1 MRISDW
7 SSDVCSSDLFALIL
21 FVLLVVTGIVWCLDF
36 FHLRARR
43 RASGV
48 AAMAATGPAVAGLGQ
63 AEAARMRQEAYD
75 NANRAPWWIEYCVSF
90 FPVILFVFVLRSF
103 IVEPFRIPSGSGRT
117 RVVSGKRVTV
127 RLDFGGRLIIKKQ
140 HSAAHEHI

>member
-1 MRISDW
+1 MSWD
-7 SSDVCSSDLFALIL
+7 FALIL
-21 FVLLVVTGIVWCLDF
+21 FVLLGVTGIVWCLDF
-36 FHLRARR
+36 LYLRARR

-103 IVEPFRIPSGSGRT
+103 IVEPFRIPSGSMLPTLQNG
-117 RVVSGKRVTV
+117 
-127 RLDFGGRLIIKKQ
+127 DLILVKQ
-140 HSAAHEHI
+140 FTYGLSFN